1 MIAVAEE
8 SAETAMVEGYSP
20 SEPGALATG
29 IAAPLLPARL
39 ETEDGR
45 QRFAMFGSGPGGAW
59 RLVCASILLGK
70 KVRVILLQSDKREF
84 LVGTAHVL
92 RTLRLSEGL
101 YENGATILTPD
112 L

>member
-8 SAETAMVEGYSP
+8 SAETVMVEGYSP

-70 KVRVILLQSDKREF
+70 KVRVILLQSDKREL

-92 RTLRLSEGL
+92 RTLRLSEGI
-101 YENGATILTPD
+101 YENGAIILKTD
-112 L
+112 Q